1 MKKRKFNIKD
11 RIRSF
16 GYAIKGIKT
25 LIKEEH
31 NARIHVLGAIVAIGI
46 GLILRISGYEWMWI
60 LLAIAM
66 VFITEMINSAIEA
79 ICDEITEEKRPN
91 IKKAKD
97 IAAGSV
103 LVAAVFSLAVAVWVF
118 VL

>member
-1 MKKRKFNIKD
+1 MKKKKFNIKD
-11 RIRSF
+11 RVRSF
-16 GYAIKGIKT
+16 GYAINGIKT
-25 LIKEEH
+25 LMVDEH
-31 NARIHVLGAIVAIGI
+31 NARIHVLGAIVAITL
-46 GLILRISGYEWMWI
+46 GLVLEISQYEWMWI

-79 ICDEITEEKRPN
+79 ICDEVTQEQRPN

-103 LVAAVFSLAVAVWVF
+103 LVAAIFSLVVAVWVF